1 MTASSYAALVPEL
14 SCSDFQTS
22 LVFYTDKLGFEVMHG
37 RPENGF
43 AYIALGKAQIMLEQS
58 NGFWST
64 GELQKP
70 FGRGINFQIL
80 VNDVEQL
87 YERVVSQNIP
97 VFANL
102 ETSWYRIDQREH
114 GQREFLMQDPDGYLL
129 RFSED
134 IGDRPV
140 R

>member
-1 MTASSYAALVPEL
+1 MIAACYASLVPEL
-14 SCSDFQTS
+14 SCSDLQTS
-22 LVFYTDKLGFEVMHG
+22 LAFYTDKLGFEVMHG

-87 YERVVSQNIP
+87 YERVVSQSIP
-97 VFANL
+97 IFANL
-102 ETSWYRIDQREH
+102 ETSWYRIDQSEH
-114 GQREFLMQDPDGYLL
+114 GQREFLLQDPDGYLL

-134 IGDRPV
+134 IGDRLIS
-140 R
+140 

>member
-1 MTASSYAALVPEL
+1 MEHVFSR
-14 SCSDFQTS
+14 S
-22 LVFYTDKLGFEVMHG
+22 LGAWNSRQL
-37 RPENGF
+37 
-43 AYIALGKAQIMLEQS
+43 
-58 NGFWST
+58 
-64 GELQKP
+64 
-70 FGRGINFQIL
+70 GINFQIL

-102 ETSWYRIDQREH
+102 ETSWYRIDQRE
-114 GQREFLMQDPDGYLL
+114 FLMQDPDGYLL